1 LSELETFINDGW
13 QQHADDAAGVALSLP
28 SALDRVR
35 DEAGLISL
43 AQLAHHVYGEHLA
56 AWSDGL
62 KFLAA
67 LGRLP
72 AFDGQGTSGQTL
84 LRLRASLALAAGE
97 GDARSTL
104 TASDRIRVGA
114 MAAAS
119 LAGHDTA
126 RATTLFQ
133 EALEE
138 ARSADL
144 PASDPMNRSLAV
156 TGNNLASTLEEKAGR
171 SAGERELMILAARTG
186 RHYWER
192 AGTWLETERAEY
204 RLAMTWLQAGDPAQA
219 RHHAQCCLEI
229 VSAQAEPPA
238 LERFFAWEALGVV
251 ERAAGNS
258 TGHAHALTQARSVF
272 DELAEDDRGW
282 CGSSLEKLSAAPTG
296 AVSA

>member
-1 LSELETFINDGW
+1 VSELDTFISDGW
-13 QQHADDAAGVALSLP
+13 QQHADDPAGVAQRLP
-28 SALDRVR
+28 SGLGKVH
-35 DEAGLISL
+35 DESGLVSL

-56 AWSDGL
+56 AWNDGL

-72 AFDGQGTSGQTL
+72 PFDAQGHSGQTL

-97 GDARSTL
+97 GDARGTL
-104 TASDRIRVGA
+104 SPSDRIRVGA

-126 RATTLFQ
+126 RATALFQ
-133 EALEE
+133 ESLEE

-144 PASDPMNRSLAV
+144 PASDPMNRALAV
-156 TGNNLASTLEEKAGR
+156 TGNNLACTLEEKIGR
-171 SAGERELMILAARTG
+171 TAQERELMILAARTG

-204 RLAMTWLQAGDPAQA
+204 RLAMTWLQAGDPVQA
-219 RHHAQCCLEI
+219 RQHAQQCLEI

-251 ERAAGNS
+251 ERAGGNP
-258 TGHAHALTQARSVF
+258 TGHQRALAAAREAF
-272 DELAEDDRGW
+272 ERLDEGDRGW
-282 CGSSLEKLSAAPTG
+282 CAAELEKLAAPTAG
-296 AVSA
+296 A